1 MKVLIVED
9 EVRLG
14 LFLKQ
19 GLSEHAHTANWVPN
33 CREAN
38 HALVETNYDL
48 IVLDLN
54 LPDGD
59 GLDLVREWRDRR
71 PPATGLIPSVPGSRG
86 VHVDRGP
93 TRARGHPAL
102 VRIGREL

>member
-59 GLDLVREWRDRR
+59 GLDLVREWRGSG
-71 PPATGLIPSVPGSRG
+71 PNEPGVLLS
-86 VHVDRGP
+86 
-93 TRARGHPAL
+93 ARGSPEDPGQRVGAGAADHP
-102 VRIGREL
+102 